1 MWGLVDRALIQL
13 PAAAP
18 SGPGPAAT
26 TIATGLAHTEP
37 PTSSSSSSS
46 SFGTWKTSMLLNA
59 LTKLRAGPA
68 LASPAAQVRPLPR
81 LSSPHLGPYIALNYS
96 PM

>member
-18 SGPGPAAT
+18 SGPGPAPAVAT
-26 TIATGLAHTEP
+26 TIATGLTTTEP
-37 PTSSSSSSS
+37 PTSSSSSSSS

-68 LASPAAQVRPLPR
+68 LASPAAQVRRCLAY
-81 LSSPHLGPYIALNYS
+81 LALI
-96 PM
+96 

>member
-18 SGPGPAAT
+18 SGPGPAP
-26 TIATGLAHTEP
+26 ATGLTTTES
-37 PTSSSSSSS
+37 PTSSSSSSTSS

-68 LASPAAQVRPLPR
+68 LASPAAQVCPCPAYL
-81 LSSPHLGPYIALNYS
+81 ALI
-96 PM
+96 

>member
-18 SGPGPAAT
+18 SGPGPAPAVAAS
-26 TIATGLAHTEP
+26 TIATGLTTTES
-37 PTSSSSSSS
+37 PTSSSSSSTSS

-68 LASPAAQVRPLPR
+68 LASPAAQVCPCPAYL
-81 LSSPHLGPYIALNYS
+81 ALI
-96 PM
+96 